1 VGASWSVLPVLASAA
16 VTVAVRALPEP
27 RLSGWR
33 RANFRGRE
41 VSLSGGLAA
50 ALGSLT
56 GAALAPG
63 YRSSALLAGGSALLA
78 GGYDDLFAPSKESA
92 GDKGL
97 SGHLAAVR
105 AGRISGGA
113 VKVALIGTGA
123 VLAAA
128 RLPGRSHPQRVLA
141 VVADGVLIAASANL
155 FNLFDLRPG
164 RAGKIAVATSI
175 ATVARAGV
183 GSPGA
188 AIATATA
195 IALPGD
201 LGEQT
206 MLGDLGANTI
216 GALLGVRLAA
226 GSRPT
231 KLGALVV
238 IIGLTL
244 ASERV
249 SFSKVIE
256 SNPVLARLD
265 GLGRLAIS
273 SSSTAPTSG

>member
-1 VGASWSVLPVLASAA
+1 
-16 VTVAVRALPEP
+16 
-27 RLSGWR
+27 
-33 RANFRGRE
+33 
-41 VSLSGGLAA
+41 
-50 ALGSLT
+50 
-56 GAALAPG
+56 
-63 YRSSALLAGGSALLA
+63 LLA